1 MDQRRDQS
9 TATKLS
15 AVAAEAA
22 RAVGDRLRGAFRS
35 RPAIETKSDFH
46 DPVTEH
52 DRAAEEIIREV
63 IDRRVPGSTVIG
75 EEGGST
81 GSGEIRWYVDPIDGT
96 ANFAAGLPFFC
107 VSIAAAVG
115 DEVVAGVVYDPVR
128 DEEFRADPGGAWCN
142 GTRLRSAG
150 ATRDREGVLLTS
162 YPTPREVTEG
172 GEETLR
178 RFGRM
183 LEAFASTRRP
193 GSTALKLAYVA
204 GGWADVAY
212 GSRVSPWDMAAGS
225 LLVRRAGGVFI
236 PLDGSVF
243 EAGGYLAHVG
253 GFDLA
258 GSVMSELLLHD
269 RQVRDVG
276 GPG

>member
-1 MDQRRDQS
+1 MDQS
-9 TATKLS
+9 SATDLS
-15 AVAAEAA
+15 MIAVEAA

-35 RPAIETKSDFH
+35 RPVVETKSDFH

-52 DRAAEEIIREV
+52 DRAAEETIREV
-63 IDRRVPGSTVIG
+63 IERHVPGSTIVG
-75 EEGGST
+75 EEGGSR

-128 DEEFRADPGGAWCN
+128 DDEFRADLGGAWCN
-142 GTRLRSAG
+142 GVRLRSSG
-150 ATRDREGVLLTS
+150 AARDREGVLLTS
-162 YPTPREVTEG
+162 YPTPWELAEV
-172 GEETLR
+172 GEEALR

-183 LEAFASTRRP
+183 VEAFASTRRP
-193 GSTALKLAYVA
+193 GSTALKLAHVA

-225 LLVRRAGGVFI
+225 LLIRRAGGVFI

-243 EAGGYLAHVG
+243 EPGGYLAHVG

-258 GSVMSELLLHD
+258 GSVMSDLLLHG
-269 RQVRDVG
+269 R
-276 GPG
+276 PA